1 MKIDFKNK
9 KCEPCS
15 GNTPKIAP
23 EEISKY
29 LSQLKGW
36 SVNSEQ
42 EMIFKKFNFKTFKK
56 H

>member
-1 MKIDFKNK
+1 MKINFKNK

-15 GNTPKIAP
+15 GNTPKIEP

-36 SVNSEQ
+36 SVNSETRND
-42 EMIFKKFNFKTFKK
+42 F
-56 H
+56 